1 MLKYSRALEYDYHYH
16 SSHRYTFMS
25 LTSLKVLRSFLHG
38 PKEHFWIAPTVENHS
53 LTSFNT
59 NRLISWSR
67 SIISATGVTLLLM
80 LLHHLQA
87 RGSNAAAEALT
98 SMPFDSKLILV
109 ALTEIKNGPHQR
121 SLHTLFIP
129 KSVNKIC
136 ILNFSGIFHPP
147 LKHTVLL
154 LSLSVTKTDFIWSRR
169 VKPHSPW
176 YEKRPLWSPSLPV
189 FLLDCECV
197 TSSVCPLV
205 HRIKSNPA
213 DGHVLLNQH
222 SDKWKTVNLNG
233 LVKLAS
239 VLIAYQAS
247 GSSSCHGGEKKWT
260 SLPKCWKQAGCLVP

>member
-1 MLKYSRALEYDYHYH
+1 MLRVSFTADAVAPPAGPWEQCSSAGTDEHALWFQTYSSGA
-16 SSHRYTFMS
+16 HR
-25 LTSLKVLRSFLHG
+25 
-38 PKEHFWIAPTVENHS
+38 
-53 LTSFNT
+53 
-59 NRLISWSR
+59 
-67 SIISATGVTLLLM
+67 
-80 LLHHLQA
+80 
-87 RGSNAAAEALT
+87 
-98 SMPFDSKLILV
+98 D
-109 ALTEIKNGPHQR
+109 KNGPHQR
-121 SLHTLFIP
+121 SLHALFIP

-136 ILNFSGIFHPP
+136 ILNFSGLFHPP

-189 FLLDCECV
+189 FLPDCECV
-197 TSSVCPLV
+197 TNSVCPLV